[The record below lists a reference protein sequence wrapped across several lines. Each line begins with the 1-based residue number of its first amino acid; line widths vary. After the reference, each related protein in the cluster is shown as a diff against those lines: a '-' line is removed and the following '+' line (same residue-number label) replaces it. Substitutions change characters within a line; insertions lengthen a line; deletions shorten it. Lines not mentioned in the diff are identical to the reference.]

1 MTIEK
6 TAVHR
11 VCPALNYGMTSP
23 SPATLSILFDL
34 SDIGEGNPVA
44 GLNTLTMTALT
55 LANLVPGS
63 RFVHGSGAE
72 SVGIGFLA
80 AGSLASSHFDDVTD
94 VALDLQHNIFS
105 NVEDMRCA
113 IARESVKPLDY
124 QAFNASVMQT
134 APKYPAMLSLL
145 QSDQPDTALEI
156 LFEPPPFLPELV
168 RRQLVVIRATD
179 PRQLSDASVV
189 AHSGKLLAAI
199 PVTSARQAASL
210 AHAVTALRSGTST
223 VTAAMDYN
231 VLASCLSGASDASWV
246 TSLPWLCDDIG
257 QQAVPLQGGI
267 RAHELR
273 QRFGTAVRQA
283 FRHRLAGLAFDVT
296 TTCGCRKQIAAY
308 MGAVSALEPLF
319 PGISGTVRRLPA
331 SLAFGLLTLVPKPSG
346 TTRETVVKL
355 CFDTALSIVKRMASI
370 RTQIDDNSGERR
382 LRVLAIRIAAK
393 LEAQP
398 CDARSL
404 TRRCHRLGISECR
417 DALGLLQDCGC
428 AVERNGSWQLTRP
441 AGEVVG
447 AVGTVLDV

>member
-1 MTIEK
+1 VSNIIQQQERQAIT
-6 TAVHR
+6 
-11 VCPALNYGMTSP
+11 
-23 SPATLSILFDL
+23 TLGDLFDL

-55 LANLVPGS
+55 LANLAPGS
-63 RFVHGSGAE
+63 RFIHSTGTE
-72 SVGIGFLA
+72 PVGTGFLA
-80 AGSLASSHFDDVTD
+80 AGSLASSHFDDVIGT
-94 VALDLQHNIFS
+94 ALDLQYNIS
-105 NVEDMRCA
+105 ANVEDMRCA
-113 IARESVKPLDY
+113 IERESVKPLDY
-124 QAFNASVMQT
+124 QAFNVSVMQT
-134 APKYPAMLSLL
+134 APKYPAMLTLL
-145 QSDQPDTALEI
+145 KSDQPDTALEI

-168 RRQLVVIRATD
+168 RRQLVVVRATD
-179 PRQLSDASVV
+179 SRQLVDAAAA
-189 AHSGKLLAAI
+189 AHSGKLLAAV

-296 TTCGCRKQIAAY
+296 VTCGCRKQIANY
-308 MGAVSALEPLF
+308 LGAVSALEPLF

-346 TTRETVVKL
+346 TTREAVVKL

-370 RTQIDDNSGERR
+370 RTQIDDNSGAHR
-382 LRVLAIRIAAK
+382 LRVLAVRIAAK
-393 LEAQP
+393 REVQP
-398 CDARSL
+398 CDARAL
-404 TRRCHRLGISECR
+404 TRKCHRLGIDRCR
-417 DALGLLQDCGC
+417 DALALLREYGC
-428 AVERNGSWQLTRP
+428 AVEQNGSWQLTRP
-441 AGEVVG
+441 AADVG
-447 AVGTVLDV
+447 AVVGKVLDV